1 MYLDTSS
8 SYDPIVLNHD
18 TIADNSDAYGG
29 AVYYPS
35 HANTIENT
43 IVADNTSQSRE
54 SGADCQYGAD
64 YNESGTFTDA
74 GHNLDSDGSC
84 FGGDASNGA
93 VGDVTN
99 AEPLLSP
106 LADNGGPVWT
116 MALQAGSPA
125 IGAGSDCSG
134 TDARGVALPSSCDIG
149 AFQTAATDLSVAGS
163 GPAAGVTGAPAS
175 YTFTVTNHGPGD
187 DAAVVL
193 TDSLPAGAAYF
204 GANASQG
211 SCSGSSSKVTC
222 DLGTLDSG
230 SSATVTITVIPRVI
244 GTLADTATVAGAFT
258 DPVSTNNSATVTT
271 TVKLASA
278 VKPSMYD
285 TSAHSITKTAATL
298 RSFVD
303 AGNSVTTYWFQYGTS
318 RHFGKAT
325 HKRTLRASTAVK
337 KVKVR
342 LTHLKAHKTYYFRL
356 VLQNAQGKKT
366 GFTWKFKTH

>member
-1 MYLDTSS
+1 
-8 SYDPIVLNHD
+8 
-18 TIADNSDAYGG
+18 
-29 AVYYPS
+29 
-35 HANTIENT
+35 
-43 IVADNTSQSRE
+43 
-54 SGADCQYGAD
+54 
-64 YNESGTFTDA
+64 
-74 GHNLDSDGSC
+74 
-84 FGGDASNGA
+84 
-93 VGDVTN
+93 
-99 AEPLLSP
+99 
-106 LADNGGPVWT
+106 

-163 GPAAGVTGAPAS
+163 GPAAGLTGAPAS

-193 TDSLPAGAAYF
+193 TDSLPAGVEYF

-211 SCSGSSSKVTC
+211 SCSGTSKVTC

-230 SSATVTITVIPRVI
+230 STATVTITVIPTVI
-244 GTLADTATVAGAFT
+244 GTLTDTATVAGAFT
-258 DPVSTNNSATVTT
+258 DPVSTNDSATVTT
-271 TVKLASA
+271 AVKLASA

-285 TSAHSITKTAATL
+285 TSAHSVTKTAATL

-318 RHFGKAT
+318 RQFGKAT
-325 HKRTLRASTAVK
+325 RKRTLAASTGVK

-342 LTHLKAHKTYYFRL
+342 LTHLKSHKTYYFRL
-356 VLQNAQGKKT
+356 VLQNAQGEKT
-366 GFTWKFKTH
+366 GSTWKFKTH